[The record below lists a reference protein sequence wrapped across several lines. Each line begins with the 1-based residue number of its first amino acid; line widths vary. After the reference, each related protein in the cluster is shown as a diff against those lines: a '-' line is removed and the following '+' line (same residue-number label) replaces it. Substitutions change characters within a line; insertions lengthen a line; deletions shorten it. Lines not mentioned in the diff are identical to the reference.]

1 MLRGRV
7 HGVSLSCGARVGR
20 GFGHVGG
27 ASAGVR
33 ESGCTLLGKRNGVS
47 VGGTGGGA
55 QAHKRSAPLS
65 SCSPA
70 CLPERSRLFTCG
82 VVGLW
87 CGWRRLRR

>member
-1 MLRGRV
+1 MFRGRV
-7 HGVSLSCGARVGR
+7 HGVSRSCGARVGR
-20 GFGHVGG
+20 VFGHVGG

-47 VGGTGGGA
+47 VGETCGGA
-55 QAHKRSAPLS
+55 QTVYESAPLS

-70 CLPERSRLFTCG
+70 CLPACSWLFTCG
-82 VVGLW
+82 VVGWL